1 VHAGF
6 EPANA
11 TGANVNESGEM
22 HGRGGSRRWIVVAVA
37 TLGFVVGMVVTA
49 RFDPSQSEA
58 FSLWGSR
65 DDEKSTDPDARKAEE
80 VAPKAPTFAGLPD
93 FATLAERV
101 APSVVNIS
109 TTQEV
114 KGFSQPFGPDD
125 PLREFWEPFER
136 FFGPRSGPV
145 PPRGPFKQR
154 SLGSGFV
161 IAKDGYIVTNNH
173 VVEDADE
180 IIVRLANGK
189 EAEAKLIG
197 RDAKTDLALI
207 RVEQFNDL
215 TPATTGD
222 SDALRVGEWVLA
234 IGNPFGLD
242 NTVTAGIV
250 SAKGRHIGGPYDNF
264 IQTDASINPGNSG
277 GPLVN
282 ARGEVVGINTAIFT
296 RTGGNVGIGFAI
308 PISLANE
315 VLTDLKDK
323 GKVTRG
329 WLGVMI
335 QRVTPEIAES
345 LGVQDPQGALVAD
358 VIDDGP
364 ASSAGIKTGDVI
376 VEYDGSPVKDSAELP
391 LMVARTSVGK
401 SVSVEVVRNGERKRF
416 DVTVGELPE
425 GEPEAEPESET
436 GEWGLAV
443 QTLTPEIADSL
454 GLSRDLKG
462 VVVTAVEPGS
472 PAGEA
477 GLQRSDIIL
486 EVNRKAVANLS
497 EYRKALRGAEKG
509 KSILLLVRRG
519 ENTIFLALKAPK

>member
-1 VHAGF
+1 M
-6 EPANA
+6 ANA
-11 TGANVNESGEM
+11 VNERGEM
-22 HGRGGSRRWIVVAVA
+22 DVRSGSRRWVVVAVA
-37 TLGFVVGMVVTA
+37 TLGFVIGMLVTA
-49 RFDPSQSEA
+49 RFDPSESEA

-65 DDEKSTDPDARKAEE
+65 DEEKAADDEPKKEE
-80 VAPKAPTFAGLPD
+80 SVPKFSGAAGLPD
-93 FATLAERV
+93 FAMLAERV

-145 PPRGPFKQR
+145 PRGPFKQR
-154 SLGSGFV
+154 SLGSGF
-161 IAKDGYIVTNNH
+161 ALTKDGYIVTNNH

-189 EAEAKLIG
+189 ETEAKLIG

-207 RVEQFNDL
+207 RVEQAEAL

-282 ARGEVVGINTAIFT
+282 VRGEVVGINTAIFT

-308 PISLANE
+308 PINLANE
-315 VLTDLKDK
+315 VLTELKDK

-345 LGVQDPQGALVAD
+345 LGVEEAQGALVAD

-376 VEYDGSPVKDSAELP
+376 VEYDGSAVKDSAELP
-391 LMVARTSVGK
+391 LMVARTAVGK
-401 SVSVEVVRNGERKRF
+401 SVAVEVVRNGERKRF

-454 GLSRDLKG
+454 GVTRDLKG

-472 PAGEA
+472 PAAEA

-486 EVNRKAVANLS
+486 EVNRKPVANLS

-509 KSILLLVRRG
+509 KSVLLLVRRG

>member
-1 VHAGF
+1 M
-6 EPANA
+6 
-11 TGANVNESGEM
+11 ANVVTERQEM
-22 HGRGGSRRWIVVAVA
+22 PAPQGPRRWVVVAVA
-37 TLGFVVGMVVTA
+37 TVGFIVGMVVTA

-65 DDEKSTDPDARKAEE
+65 EEKPADREAKKTEE
-80 VAPKAPTFAGLPD
+80 AAPSPPLSGALPD

-101 APSVVNIS
+101 SPSVVNIS

-114 KGFSQPFGPDD
+114 KGFSQPFGSDD

-136 FFGPRSGPV
+136 FFGPRAGPV
-145 PPRGPFKQR
+145 PRGPFKQR

-161 IAKDGYIVTNNH
+161 LTRDGYIVTNNH

-180 IIVRLANGK
+180 IIVKLANDK

-207 RVEQFNDL
+207 RVEQFDDL
-215 TPATTGD
+215 KPAATGD
-222 SDALRVGEWVLA
+222 SDTLRVGDWVLA

-282 ARGEVVGINTAIFT
+282 VRGEVVGINTAIFT
-296 RTGGNVGIGFAI
+296 RSGGNVGIGFAI
-308 PISLANE
+308 PINLANE
-315 VLTDLKDK
+315 VLTELREK

-345 LGVQDPQGALVAD
+345 LGVEETKGALVAD

-391 LMVARTSVGK
+391 LMVARTAVWK
-401 SVSVEVVRNGERKRF
+401 KVTVDVLRNGERKQF
-416 DVTVGELPE
+416 EVTVGELPD
-425 GEPEAEPESET
+425 GEPEVEPESET

-454 GLSRDLKG
+454 GVARDLKG

-486 EVNRKAVANLS
+486 EVNRKPVANLG

-509 KSILLLVRRG
+509 KSVLLLVRRG